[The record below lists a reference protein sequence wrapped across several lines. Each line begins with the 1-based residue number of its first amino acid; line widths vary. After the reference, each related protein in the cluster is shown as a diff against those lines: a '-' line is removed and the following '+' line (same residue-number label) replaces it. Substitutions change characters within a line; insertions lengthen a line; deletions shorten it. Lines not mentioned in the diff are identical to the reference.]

1 MFHSPS
7 SPVIA
12 VFLLASAIHSDG
24 ETPPSAAA
32 TVETARMT
40 SLIADGKLSPPA
52 PPPVLPDFRIKSTVV
67 REMEV
72 VESPPMSGLPPVT
85 GTITTTVHLV
95 ANPKLPDPTPPVV
108 GHQAFPA
115 GRLAELSKHYRA
127 SRFVSV
133 SAMVYD
139 GARSRLRCYPN
150 GHPEKEVTVWSN
162 IDFRYFSGFS
172 TFEVNGADGEFR
184 KYHLFMMV
192 HGEDMQ
198 KRAALMARLGRV
210 FVPPVIPALPD
221 GDPAFVVE
229 GDSPDADSLKIV
241 EDLHQL
247 YRSEG
252 VRMKAAYFAR
262 IKAQEEQRAY
272 YLANPPVPKDVNVS
286 FWRRDHPLKPSP
298 STDMQGGNP

>member
-1 MFHSPS
+1 
-7 SPVIA
+7 
-12 VFLLASAIHSDG
+12 
-24 ETPPSAAA
+24 
-32 TVETARMT
+32 
-40 SLIADGKLSPPA
+40 
-52 PPPVLPDFRIKSTVV
+52 VLPDFRIKSTVV
-67 REMEV
+67 REMDV

-95 ANPKLPDPTPPVV
+95 ANPELPDPPPPV
-108 GHQAFPA
+108 A
-115 GRLAELSKHYRA
+115 GQQPFSASRLAELSKHYRA

-133 SAMVYD
+133 SAMVYN
-139 GARSRLRCYPN
+139 GPRTRLRCYPN

-172 TFEVNGADGEFR
+172 TFEVNGADGEVR

-198 KRAALMARLGRV
+198 KRAALMARVGRV
-210 FVPPVIPALPD
+210 YVPPVIPALPD
-221 GDPAFVVE
+221 SDPAFVVE
-229 GDSPDADSLKIV
+229 GGAPDADSLKIV

-262 IKAQEEQRAY
+262 VKAQEEQRAY
-272 YLANPPVPKDVNVS
+272 FLAHPPVPKDVNVS
-286 FWRRDHPLKPSP
+286 FWRRDHPLRQTP
-298 STDMQGGNP
+298 NPVTEGANP